1 MWCFKINKRLDERAA
16 RSTAVAAA
24 QRITAV
30 TSAEGVR
37 QITDR
42 VSKNSILF
50 LLLFFITAAGLFAKG
65 SVDSETAKAY
75 FEIAQAYAEVSKYDK
90 AAEFY
95 LKAAKAPTYKNAA
108 EYNLARVYGLQGSW
122 NKAKPI
128 LERQYKE
135 APGNA
140 LILKAYAYSLA
151 ATGDE
156 ARACEMY
163 KKLYDD
169 DSENPE
175 AALNYARILI
185 LSKRYDHALSFI
197 EEMKTRFTES
207 SENKAFAELEEK
219 IKKAQEEPEKQKKE
233 TQDKNGKAQEKNETA
248 GGEAGTVKNTK
259 AEAKQSADSK
269 KIAPTSEKTQTNPP
283 ADSEKAPGA
292 SQKTISDSEK
302 HSSDPKKKVAEPVKT
317 ASPEKSAAGAEAPN
331 VKVKDGKKK

>member
-1 MWCFKINKRLDERAA
+1 MWCFKINKRIDERAA
-16 RSTAVAAA
+16 QSTAGAAV

-30 TSAEGVR
+30 NSAEGVR
-37 QITDR
+37 NTER
-42 VSKNSILF
+42 CMKKRNLF
-50 LLLFFITAAGLFAKG
+50 FLLFFITVAGLFAKG
-65 SVDSETAKAY
+65 TVDSETAKDY
-75 FEIAQAYAEVSKYDK
+75 FEIAQAYTEVSKYDK

-95 LKAAKAPTYKNAA
+95 LKAAKDPAHKNAA

-135 APGNA
+135 APGNM

-156 ARACEMY
+156 SRACEMY
-163 KKLYDD
+163 KKLYDE

-185 LSKRYDHALSFI
+185 LSKRYDQALSFI

-207 SENKAFAELEEK
+207 SENKAFAELEEN

-233 TQDKNGKAQEKNETA
+233 TQNKDGKTQEKQDKEEQDKGGTENQPEKGTSDSKSGQGAAKPAET
-248 GGEAGTVKNTK
+248 GRVKN
-259 AEAKQSADSK
+259 EDSQAKS
-269 KIAPTSEKTQTNPP
+269 PTN
-283 ADSEKAPGA
+283 SEKA
-292 SQKTISDSEK
+292 
-302 HSSDPKKKVAEPVKT
+302 KVD
-317 ASPEKSAAGAEAPN
+317 
-331 VKVKDGKKK
+331 DGKKK